1 MRTLRFGRA
10 ALVLGLSLASA
21 IGAAAQGPD
30 LVVTTGRE
38 GGAYYWTG
46 SRLQTEMQIS
56 HQVHVE
62 IATSRGST
70 ENLERLDDPAHPA
83 SLGLVQTDAL
93 EAYLRE
99 HPEFAD
105 KFLILGD
112 VGKECVFIVVADG
125 SDVSQAADLK
135 QSAGREISIDDA
147 GSGGAV
153 TWEYLT
159 TLDPGFQNTKGVFVD
174 TVEALLQIQV
184 DAQSDLA
191 AVLFVQRPRRD
202 SSQALK
208 AVRRDRDAY
217 RFVPILKDDLPA
229 TRLPDG
235 TATYTFEEVA
245 IGGKE
250 NRRAETVATICTRGL
265 LLAAKD
271 KLTRDQRM
279 QLSQVMLEY
288 REEVVGK
295 DE

>member
-1 MRTLRFGRA
+1 MRELRTEWLA
-10 ALVLGLSLASA
+10 CVIGLILA
-21 IGAAAQGPD
+21 GAAAASAEGPD

-62 IATSRGST
+62 IATSRGSI
-70 ENLERLDDPAHPA
+70 ENLERLDDPDHPA
-83 SLGLVQTDAL
+83 SLGLSQTDAL

-105 KFLILGD
+105 KYLILGD
-112 VGKECVFIVVADG
+112 VGKECVFIVAAAA
-125 SDVSQAADLK
+125 SELAQAADLK
-135 QSAGREISIDDA
+135 QPGEREISVDDA

-153 TWEYLT
+153 TWQYIT
-159 TLDPGFQNTKGVFVD
+159 TLDPAFHNTKGVFVD
-174 TVEALLQIQV
+174 TVEALLQLQV
-184 DAQSDLA
+184 DATSDLA

-208 AVRRDRDAY
+208 AVRRDREAY
-217 RFVPILKDDLPA
+217 RFIPIRAEDLPA

-235 TATYTFEEVA
+235 TATYTFEDVA

-250 NRRAETVATICTRGL
+250 NSRSESVETICTRGL